1 MIVWRGR
8 IQGLSGFE
16 FEQLEAWK
24 TAVMSVN
31 RRIDKLRDARTE
43 VHAEAMEK
51 ISVHPTLRA
60 YYRGVRVEFNAL
72 FMGCLA
78 VHSGLVAGSSGMS
91 EDIVASV
98 CGLGDGVPVLG
109 YVLKGVSKL
118 YSAKKSR
125 DRKVGL
131 GHVLELLDGGDM
143 VEASYLSER
152 IAREATVAQTSVL
165 SGDLQTADSRSA
177 WRRSYDEVK
186 STVRGFMAGRK
197 ESDVDRKVVH
207 DVAKMLTALYN
218 GEVDVSSADAAVAQL
233 VQLVAGVDVRAG
245 GTDAESSG
253 ESAARPG
260 GRGGGAR
267 PGSFRLNRQEWEALQ
282 QKLADAEEERRVAEE
297 ERRVLKEQ
305 LSRSSEYSKE
315 KDMQLQAASSKVDR
329 LQSVMDE
336 VFEIGSVGDGG
347 TVKGAARTK
356 DGVKITVEPGEDWKQ
371 RMQALAQ
378 AEQSSQERI
387 EQLEASEEQR
397 AAREQRKK
405 R

>member
-1 MIVWRGR
+1 M
-8 IQGLSGFE
+8 
-16 FEQLEAWK
+16 
-24 TAVMSVN
+24 
-31 RRIDKLRDARTE
+31 
-43 VHAEAMEK
+43 
-51 ISVHPTLRA
+51 
-60 YYRGVRVEFNAL
+60 
-72 FMGCLA
+72 
-78 VHSGLVAGSSGMS
+78 
-91 EDIVASV
+91 
-98 CGLGDGVPVLG
+98 
-109 YVLKGVSKL
+109 
-118 YSAKKSR
+118 
-125 DRKVGL
+125 
-131 GHVLELLDGGDM
+131 
-143 VEASYLSER
+143 
-152 IAREATVAQTSVL
+152 
-165 SGDLQTADSRSA
+165 
-177 WRRSYDEVK
+177 
-186 STVRGFMAGRK
+186 RGFMAGRK

-233 VQLVAGVDVRAG
+233 VQLVAGADVRAG

-282 QKLADAEEERRVAEE
+282 QKLADAEE

>member
-78 VHSGLVAGSSGMS
+78 VHSGLVAGGSSGMS

-165 SGDLQTADSRSA
+165 SGDLQTAPSLSA

-186 STVRGFMAGRK
+186 SAVRGFMAGRK

-253 ESAARPG
+253 ESAARG

-282 QKLADAEEERRVAEE
+282 QKLADAEE